1 MRSLW
6 KHSLVLAFGGF
17 MLAVPSSS
25 SAASADFWIAIGG
38 APQSITSPQ
47 GVTRYVA
54 PLVGT
59 NEDPAN
65 PYPAW
70 TVYVTLQ
77 AKNPSSG
84 FQCTVAG
91 FKETRYKPAVT
102 MPLRFQVFYPPPKRP
117 GIQLPTVKL
126 LAPVK
131 YTVTATITKVT
142 PTPSGDTLG
151 NNKHEWTHELP
162 GGGTPSCVK
171 VQ

>member
-1 MRSLW
+1 MRSFW
-6 KHSLVLAFGGF
+6 KHSLVLAFSGF
-17 MLAVPSSS
+17 MLAVPSLS
-25 SAASADFWIAIGG
+25 SAANADFWIAIGG

-59 NEDPAN
+59 NETTN

-70 TVYVTLQ
+70 VVYVTLQ
-77 AKNPSSG
+77 AKDPSG

-91 FKETRYKPAVT
+91 FKETMYHPAVT

-131 YTVTATITKVT
+131 YTVTATITKIT

>member
-6 KHSLVLAFGGF
+6 KHSLVLACVGL

-38 APQSITSPQ
+38 APQSITNPQ

-59 NEDPAN
+59 NEDPTN
-65 PYPAW
+65 PYLWA
-70 TVYVTLQ
+70 VYVTLQ
-77 AKNPSSG
+77 ATSPSG
-84 FQCTVAG
+84 FQCTVAN

-117 GIQLPTVKL
+117 ATQLPLPKVL
-126 LAPVK
+126 PPVK
-131 YTVTATITKVT
+131 YTLTATITKVT
-142 PTPSGDTLG
+142 PTPSGDAPG
-151 NNKHEWTHELP
+151 NNQHQWTHELP

>member
-6 KHSLVLAFGGF
+6 RHSLVLAFGGF

-38 APQSITSPQ
+38 TPQSITSPQ
-47 GVTRYVA
+47 GVTRFVA

-65 PYPAW
+65 PYTWA
-70 TVYVTLQ
+70 VYVTLQ
-77 AKNPSSG
+77 ATGPSG
-84 FQCTVAG
+84 FQCIVAG
-91 FKETRYKPAVT
+91 LKETLYKPAVT

-117 GIQLPTVKL
+117 AIQLPQVKIL
-126 LAPVK
+126 PPVK
-131 YTVTATITKVT
+131 YTLTATITKVT
-142 PTPSGDTLG
+142 PTPSGDVAG